1 MENNQV
7 QIVSNH
13 GGSRRGSGRKRFGL
27 DDKWLKARGISPLSA
42 AEVMSWHG
50 EQKGWNRLLN
60 SQDDRVFLQAWM
72 FLVQMRD
79 GRPAQQINMTS
90 TSISLSASDLERA
103 RAIVAEIRSSSHE
116 PQVITS
122 AQKGLSAL
130 DSAARLGE
138 GGAK

>member
-1 MENNQV
+1 V
-7 QIVSNH
+7 QSVAH
-13 GGSRRGSGRKRFGL
+13 GGARQGAGRKSLEYYIRNDAKYLSGRGINPL
-27 DDKWLKARGISPLSA
+27 LASEILARVVDERKLWQRILG
-42 AEVMSWHG
+42 
-50 EQKGWNRLLN
+50 
-60 SQDDRVFLQAWM
+60 SQDDRVVLDALK